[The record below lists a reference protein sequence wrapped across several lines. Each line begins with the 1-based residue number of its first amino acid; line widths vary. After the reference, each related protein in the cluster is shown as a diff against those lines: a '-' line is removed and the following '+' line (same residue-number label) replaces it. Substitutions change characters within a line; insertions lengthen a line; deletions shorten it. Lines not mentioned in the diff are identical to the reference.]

1 MTPPPLPSGA
11 AAPARARSV
20 LPTIAAL
27 GVVALT
33 VSLGNW
39 QMRRADEKAVLQ
51 AAREAALA
59 ADPVRIGA
67 APIDAAALEGRR
79 VSLEGRFEPAGT
91 VFLDNRTRGGVAGF
105 HVLTPL
111 RLTADGTDSARA
123 GHVLVLRGWIAR
135 DVADRT
141 RLPALRTPEGTVRIE
156 GLAMTSLPQPIV
168 LARDEADPAPDARIW
183 QRLEPDVYR
192 RWSRL
197 ALQPVLV
204 RQTSPLDDGLA
215 RDWTEPGSGVD
226 KHHGYAF
233 QWYALALATTA
244 LWVWLVVIAPRRAA
258 QREAAP
264 PDRKSV

>member
-11 AAPARARSV
+11 RASSSARRA

-27 GVVALT
+27 AVVALT

-39 QMRRADEKAVLQ
+39 QMRRADEKSALQ
-51 AAREAALA
+51 SGRDAALA

-67 APIDAAALEGRR
+67 APVDAAALAGRR
-79 VSLEGRFEPAGT
+79 VALEGRFEPRGT

-111 RLTADGTDSARA
+111 RVGAAAA
-123 GHVLVLRGWIAR
+123 GDPDVRHVLVLRGWIAR

-141 RLPALRTPEGTVRIE
+141 RLPALRTPEGTVRVE

-168 LARDEADPAPDARIW
+168 LARDETDPAPEARIW
-183 QRLEPDVYR
+183 QRLELDAYR
-192 RWSRL
+192 RWSGL

-204 RQTSPLDDGLA
+204 RQTSALDDGLA

-233 QWYALALATTA
+233 QWYALALATA
-244 LWVWLVVIAPRRAA
+244 LLWLWFVVIAPRRKRA
-258 QREAAP
+258 
-264 PDRKSV
+264 